1 MAGWWVVD
9 VEEAAAPKG
18 VVDRQV
24 AEEDTQAGVKTAV
37 AKEACAVVAKVAV
50 GVVEVAEKM
59 VVVMERALW
68 EAEARAVAATEVA
81 AREASGATE
90 VAAREEA
97 VTVEVV
103 TAAVRWTRYNQRPYR
118 KRGEGGSDVNAHP
131 GCQFAERRESNPVV
145 HCLSLSAAVREQLDR
160 HREAR

>member
-1 MAGWWVVD
+1 MAKATVVEAAMAGWWVVD

-103 TAAVRWTRYNQRPYR
+103 TAAVEMDQIQPAPVSEAWRRW
-118 KRGEGGSDVNAHP
+118 K
-131 GCQFAERRESNPVV
+131 
-145 HCLSLSAAVREQLDR
+145 
-160 HREAR
+160 